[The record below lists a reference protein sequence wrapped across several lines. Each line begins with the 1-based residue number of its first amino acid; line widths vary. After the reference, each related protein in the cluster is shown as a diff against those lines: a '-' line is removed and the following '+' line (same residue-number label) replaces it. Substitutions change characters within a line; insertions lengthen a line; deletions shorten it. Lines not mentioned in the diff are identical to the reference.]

1 MVGGISCWLVRLDA
15 IRLHDNIIVCA
26 STGDLIF
33 VQWLVR
39 LIFTLGGLHLM
50 EGRKGERKG
59 SGGGG
64 EGGIGEKGRKGE
76 RKGSGRG
83 KERGE
88 RERGEGIG

>member
-26 STGDLIF
+26 SSGDLIL

-50 EGRKGERKG
+50 EGKRRE
-59 SGGGG
+59 GGG
-64 EGGIGEKGRKGE
+64 EGG
-76 RKGSGRG
+76 
-83 KERGE
+83 RGE
-88 RERGEGIG
+88 